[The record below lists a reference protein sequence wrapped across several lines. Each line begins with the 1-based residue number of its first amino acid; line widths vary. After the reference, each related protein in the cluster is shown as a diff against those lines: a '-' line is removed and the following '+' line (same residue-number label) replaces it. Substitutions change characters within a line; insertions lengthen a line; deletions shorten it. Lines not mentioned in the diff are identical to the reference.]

1 MHAIAIRFHKFG
13 DVANHGLVSRIATLF
28 CESLKSFFVSNA
40 QAAKI
45 YYQLWRS
52 KKANRLPLIVLTSFR
67 LLVVA
72 FFIVT
77 VVHQFLTENQKVTL
91 ILLVASVALISRSKW
106 LLSQYLKMEAQFLD
120 NLKGSAPEK
129 DDDPSE

>member
-1 MHAIAIRFHKFG
+1 MA
-13 DVANHGLVSRIATLF
+13 
-28 CESLKSFFVSNA
+28 EQKS
-40 QAAKI
+40 QPAAADRAD
-45 YYQLWRS
+45 Q
-52 KKANRLPLIVLTSFR
+52 FR